1 MSTERC
7 FAATIGVFDGVHQGH
22 RYLIGNLK
30 KEAAHRGLKTMVIT
44 FARHPRQVLCPDWHP
59 QLLCTA
65 EEKMALLQQSG
76 ADRIEVLPF
85 DAAMA
90 RLSAHDFMQ
99 QVLRDRL
106 GVRLLL
112 TGYDNHFGHR
122 TKGAAHEEGFDD
134 YHRYGQELGIEV
146 VGALPLSQ
154 DGLRFSSSLVRRLLA
169 EEGDVATATR
179 CLGRHYSLSGS
190 VVHGEQI
197 GRHLG
202 FPTANVQPAAD
213 SKLIPKDGVYAVMV
227 TIAGAG
233 GRPLRG
239 MMNIGRRPT
248 FNGQQTTLE
257 VNLLDFSGDLYG
269 HRLTIAFVARLRSER
284 HFDST
289 EALVGQMR
297 ADKQQ
302 VEQIFTETT

>member
-22 RYLIGNLK
+22 RYLIGNLQ
-30 KEAAHRGLKTMVIT
+30 KEAARRGLKAMVIT

-59 QLLCTA
+59 QLLCTP

-99 QVLRDRL
+99 QVLQERL
-106 GVRLLL
+106 GVSLLL

-122 TKGAAHEEGFDD
+122 EKAAGHDEGFDD

-146 VGALPLSQ
+146 VGALPLSR

-169 EEGDVATATR
+169 EEGDVATANR
-179 CLGRHYSLSGS
+179 CLGRCYSLSGS

-197 GRHLG
+197 GRRLG
-202 FPTANVQPAAD
+202 FPTANLQPAD
-213 SKLIPKDGVYAVMV
+213 DCKLIPKEGVYAVMA
-227 TIAGAG
+227 TIAGVADQ
-233 GRPLRG
+233 PLRG

-248 FNGQQTTLE
+248 FNGRQTTLE
-257 VNLLDFSGDLYG
+257 VNLFDFDGDLYG
-269 HRLTIAFVARLRSER
+269 QHLNIAFVARLRDEC
-284 HFDST
+284 HFDSA
-289 EALVGQMR
+289 EALVSQMR

-302 VEQIFTETT
+302 VEQILTGTK